1 MTEKPTIYLREPTV
15 QDLELLMAWRSN
27 PLIYKTDV
35 AGFGKPP
42 MWKELLDWVAS
53 YYDTK
58 REASRLHMIIV
69 VDPQGPAYFWRGRA
83 VGYVLIRDWDSEIPE
98 IGGAIGEVSLWGND
112 IIGEAYKL
120 GTDIMKNRDVKK
132 VKALTLNHNKG
143 VENFLKN
150 YGFTEASDDGKIK
163 TWEKE
168 LV

>member
-1 MTEKPTIYLREPTV
+1 MAEKPTIYLREPTV

-42 MWKELLDWVAS
+42 IWKELLDWVAS

-58 REASRLHMIIV
+58 REVSRLHMIV
-69 VDPQGPAYFWRGRA
+69 YLDPNGPAYFWRGRT
-83 VGYVLIRDWDSEIPE
+83 VGYVFVRDWESELPE

-112 IIGEAYKL
+112 IIGEAFKQ
-120 GTDIMKNRDVKK
+120 GVEIEKARGVKK

-143 VENFLKN
+143 VTGFLTN
-150 YGFTEASDDGKIK
+150 YGFEEISDDGKKK
-163 TWEKE
+163 TWVKE
-168 LV
+168 LI